1 MSINNN
7 IKSSSFFVCQARNKI
22 KDLDKIING
31 KPNALEISAL
41 VKKIYSAQKLLS
53 EFKRSRP
60 FEAYQNDDLVEVELL
75 QKQVHKLQK
84 KVLKFYRDNLDKG
97 EAEKL
102 NQTVK
107 QVCEQHT
114 KAPSSSWLPGVLPPI
129 LLPKDPLVLQGM
141 SRFARQHLLRGLVQ
155 AINKKDAQEALI
167 IFKTLSSKDK
177 TYLPKSF
184 QDLSQI
190 QTDDHW
196 VALAKDVCQHL
207 NRIENSKTTRN
218 QSLYPF
224 YNQSLSQNA
233 YDFVELAKQ
242 TFGEEALFTQTGTV
256 FRDFFATTKISD
268 VREQGRRLVL
278 QDMTHLSI
286 GMAIE
291 QLQKGINLQQKI
303 DAKEEGKT
311 AWSFPDFVDDEMDGS
326 FRDEDLIPARG
337 YQDAST
343 PQKFYS
349 IKTLLPTKVASK
361 AYLENIAIASQALGS
376 ILQQVFHS
384 SNFFRREDNLFDLD
398 EAKKNYKLIDDQ
410 LAKYRLKVKNSF
422 VKDCPNLSKLVF
434 SNFLQKYF
442 MAKQTRKIGIGN
454 CGELSTLLF
463 YYLCSLRI
471 SNTKIEVF
479 QFKEGT
485 GDHVFT
491 VIGRL
496 EHSNENDPSGWGED
510 AVIVDAWTRL
520 VFPAVDARKYL
531 KNYLGK
537 LDDNAQPCLESYDPK
552 KHVLFPVTANFYPL
566 SYLTMYKI
574 LPDELQKDFVEEYH
588 DFLQE
593 QSLEKRLSK
602 AKSLLRHKC
611 FEEKHL
617 KDVPVLKE
625 IWGQL
630 RFFVMGKILQRVE
643 KIGDFYEVEI
653 DDENI

>member
-1 MSINNN
+1 MSVDNN
-7 IKSSSFFVCQARNKI
+7 IKSCSFFVAQARNKI
-22 KDLDKIING
+22 KDLDKVING

-41 VKKIYSAQKLLS
+41 VKKIYSAQKLLA
-53 EFKRSRP
+53 EFKHSRP
-60 FEAYQNDDLVEVELL
+60 FEAYQNDEIEKVELL

-107 QVCEQHT
+107 QVCEQYT
-114 KAPSSSWLPGVLPPI
+114 KAPSSPWLPGVLPPI

-155 AINKKDAQEALI
+155 AIDKKDVQQALA
-167 IFKTLSSKDK
+167 IFKSLSLKDK
-177 TYLPKSF
+177 TYLNKSF
-184 QDLSQI
+184 QNLSQT
-190 QTDDHW
+190 QTDEEW
-196 VALAKDVCQHL
+196 CAIAKDVCQHL
-207 NRIENSKTTRN
+207 NRIENIKTTRN

-224 YNQSLSQNA
+224 YNQTLSQNA
-233 YDFVELAKQ
+233 YDFVELAKH
-242 TFGEEALFTQTGTV
+242 TFGEEALFNQTGAV

-303 DAKEEGKT
+303 VAKEEGKA

-326 FRDEDLIPARG
+326 FRDEDLITARG

-349 IKTLLPTKVASK
+349 VKTLLPTKAAST
-361 AYLENIAIASQALGS
+361 AYLENISIASQALGS

-384 SNFFRREDNLFDLD
+384 ANFPRREDNLFDLD
-398 EAKKNYKLIDDQ
+398 EAKKNHKIIDEQ
-410 LAKYRLKVKNSF
+410 LNKYRQQVEYSF
-422 VKDCPNLSKLVF
+422 IKECPTLSKIGS
-434 SNFLQKYF
+434 SNFLQNYF
-442 MAKQTRKIGIGN
+442 MAKQTRKTGLGN
-454 CGELSTLLF
+454 CGELSTMLF
-463 YYLCSLRI
+463 FYLCSLRI
-471 SNTKIEVF
+471 YNKKIEVF
-479 QFKEGT
+479 HFKKGT

-496 EHSNENDPSGWGED
+496 DHSDENDPSTWGAD

-531 KNYLGK
+531 KNYLGN

-552 KHVLFPVTANFYPL
+552 KHALLLVTANFYPL

-625 IWGQL
+625 MWGQL

-653 DDENI
+653 DDENF